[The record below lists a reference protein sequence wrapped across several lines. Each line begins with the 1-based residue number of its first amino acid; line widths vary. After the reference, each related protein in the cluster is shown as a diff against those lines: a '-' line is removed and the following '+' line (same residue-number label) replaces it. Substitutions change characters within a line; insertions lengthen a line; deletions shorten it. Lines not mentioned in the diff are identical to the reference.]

1 MENKV
6 KLLEKYNKELENKIE
21 KSMSE
26 KFEEIEGKRH
36 RLEVQKELVQLLLKT
51 LYLLKITTELANL
64 MTLNVLFVR
73 NILEIQHF

>member
-1 MENKV
+1 MKQ
-6 KLLEKYNKELENKIE
+6 LEKHNKELESKIE

-26 KFEEIEGKRH
+26 KFEEIEGKIN

-64 MTLNVLFVR
+64 MTFNVLFVR